1 MVEQITPTGLDAWS
15 ARHAD
20 KGPVTVLDVREPEEL
35 AIASVRA
42 EPGFTLL
49 AIPMGEIPAR
59 LAELEPGHAV
69 ACLCHHGGRSMRVAQ
84 FLAQQGFAH
93 VANIAGG
100 IDAWSQQRDP
110 GVPRY

>member
-1 MVEQITPTGLDAWS
+1 MIDHIAPAEL
-15 ARHAD
+15 AD
-20 KGPVTVLDVREPEEL
+20 WQRRKATDGPVTVLDVREPAEL
-35 AIASVRA
+35 AVASVA
-42 EPGFTLL
+42 PDGFKLV

-59 LAELEPGHAV
+59 LAELDADQPV

-93 VANIAGG
+93 VANISGG

-110 GVPRY
+110 TVPRY